1 MCPHQVFLPPAKQ
14 MTRFYREERVN
25 KVLARAT
32 EQANQILRPLED
44 LVAYRIIPIYLR
56 TVRAENGIDFYIAEC
71 TLGAGNQKNAALSEL
86 VAESVSRTRI
96 LNI

>member
-1 MCPHQVFLPPAKQ
+1 MFLGERDGEKCLFLMEAKNSKGLKSLAKHKL
-14 MTRFYREERVN
+14 FYP
-25 KVLARAT
+25 
-32 EQANQILRPLED
+32 LRSLED